1 MEVQIAYRFS
11 MKKCG
16 LQVRVSKLTV
26 CLIDFLL
33 LIIVKVIHFLITK
46 QVTQEKQLTLSFKP
60 TSVSFD

>member
-33 LIIVKVIHFLITK
+33 FIIIEVIQFLITK
-46 QVTQEKQLTLSFKP
+46 QKTQEKQLTFELQTNISEL
-60 TSVSFD
+60 

>member
-33 LIIVKVIHFLITK
+33 FITVEVIQFLITK
-46 QVTQEKQLTLSFKP
+46 QKTQEKQLTFELQTNISEL
-60 TSVSFD
+60 

>member
-26 CLIDFLL
+26 CLIDVLL
-33 LIIVKVIHFLITK
+33 LITVKLIQFLITK
-46 QVTQEKQLTLSFKP
+46 QKTQAKQLTFELQTNISEL
-60 TSVSFD
+60 

>member
-33 LIIVKVIHFLITK
+33 FIIVEVIQFLITK
-46 QVTQEKQLTLSFKP
+46 QKTQEKQLTFELQTNISEL
-60 TSVSFD
+60 

>member
-16 LQVRVSKLTV
+16 LQVRVSKLTM

-33 LIIVKVIHFLITK
+33 FIIVEVIQFLITK
-46 QVTQEKQLTLSFKP
+46 QKTQEKQLTFELQTNISEL
-60 TSVSFD
+60 

>member
-16 LQVRVSKLTV
+16 LKVSVSKLTV

-33 LIIVKVIHFLITK
+33 FIIVEVIQFLITK
-46 QVTQEKQLTLSFKP
+46 QKTQEKQLTFELQTNISEL
-60 TSVSFD
+60 